1 MSKELPRFHEM
12 FLPILKFLGDN
23 QEHTL
28 SDLNEYIK
36 KNFKISDDDYN
47 SLLPSG
53 TQKIIPNRVGWAR
66 TFLKKAGLIEYSG
79 SGKSVIT
86 KNGLEYLSKN
96 PNSLSV
102 KDLERIPGW
111 EESWQKNNT
120 SKKTIDSE
128 SEKPPVE
135 IIEENIQIINNEL
148 LSELLDKVKKST
160 PAFFE
165 QLVVDL
171 MLAMGYG
178 GNAIDAGKA
187 IGKSGDG
194 GIDGV
199 IKQDKLG
206 IESIYLQA
214 KRYTDGPVGR
224 KELQS
229 FFGALTGVHST
240 KGVFI
245 TTSRFTQEAKDFVKG
260 VSTHRVILID
270 GEELV
275 KLMVTNN
282 VGTTLEKSYSICKI
296 DSDYFEE

>member
-1 MSKELPRFHEM
+1 MTKELPRFHEM
-12 FLPILKFLGDN
+12 LLPILKYLGDGK
-23 QEHTL
+23 EHSL
-28 SDLNEYIK
+28 SELNEYIK
-36 KNFKISDDDYN
+36 GFFKISDDDYN

-53 TQKIIPNRVGWAR
+53 SQKIIPNRVGWAK
-66 TFLKKAGLIEYSG
+66 TFLKKANLVEYSG

-102 KDLERIPGW
+102 KDLKKISGW
-111 EESWQKNNT
+111 EESWQKNNN
-120 SKKTIDSE
+120 SKRVIETE
-128 SEKPPVE
+128 LEKPPLE
-135 IIEENIQIINNEL
+135 IIEENIQIMNNEL
-148 LSELLDKVKKST
+148 LNELLDKVKKST

-178 GNAIDAGKA
+178 GNAMDAGKA

-245 TTSRFTQEAKDFVKG
+245 TTSRFTKEAEDFVKG

-275 KLMVTNN
+275 RLMVANN
-282 VGTTLEKSYSICKI
+282 VGVTLEKSYSICKI
-296 DSDYFEE
+296 DNDYFEE